1 MAGRIMDGGDTI
13 VEVLNA
19 NGIEY
24 IFASPGSEW
33 PPLWEALSRRKAE
46 GEQAPTYVTCRH
58 EALAVGAAAG
68 YHRATGKL
76 PAVVMHT
83 TVGSVNAATALRG
96 SLHDGTP
103 MVVIAGESIGYGEM
117 PGQDPGAQ
125 WMHELSDIGGPER
138 LVKPVVKW
146 SSTVRTPETLAD
158 TVHRA
163 ARIAV
168 EAPRGPAFVDVPLE
182 IMLQQVETRVPAP
195 PSVEAGTR
203 PDRGVLDQI
212 ASLLAGA
219 EHPVVI
225 TELMGRDPSSVPALV
240 EIAEKLALP
249 VVEASGVGATNFPT
263 ENPLHAGYNARAFL
277 DDADVVLLLDSGT
290 PWHPPSKGPSDACKI
305 IQFAPD
311 PDSYLK
317 AYSGFRSDILVRG
330 DAGPN
335 VTALAE
341 AVRAVKPDAAAAKR
355 IEARRSALAD
365 AHRRAREAATE
376 AALAAKDQV
385 PIAPK
390 YMAHVLND
398 ALPDH
403 ALVVWELITHRRVIE
418 DYLERRVPGETLRS
432 FGGLGQGLPNAA
444 GVKTANP
451 DRLVVC
457 LIGDGAFNYNP
468 VLACFGYAQEHD
480 LPFLTIILNN
490 QMYLSQ
496 QGAIDRMYPDGFGRE
511 YGPKFATGIHPHP
524 DYPKLVEAFGGWGAL
539 VEKPADIA
547 PTVAEAIRQVE
558 SGRSALVDI
567 LLAE

>member
-1 MAGRIMDGGDTI
+1 MAERIMDGGDTI
-13 VEVLNA
+13 IEVLNA

-46 GEQAPTYVTCRH
+46 GELAPTYVTCRH

-68 YHRATGKL
+68 YHRSTGKL
-76 PAVVMHT
+76 PAVILHT
-83 TVGSVNAATALRG
+83 TVGSVNGATALRG

-103 MVVIAGESIGYGEM
+103 MVVMSGESIGYGDM
-117 PGQDPGAQ
+117 PGTDPGAQ
-125 WMHELSDIGGPER
+125 WLHELSDIGGPER
-138 LVKPVVKW
+138 LLKPVVKW
-146 SSTVRTPETLAD
+146 TSTVRTAETLAD

-168 EAPRGPAFVDVPLE
+168 EAPRGPAFVDIPIE
-182 IMLQQVETRVPAP
+182 IMMQQVATRVPAA
-195 PSVEAGTR
+195 PSVEAVSQ
-203 PDRGVLDQI
+203 PDRSAMDRI

-219 EHPVVI
+219 QHPVVI
-225 TELMGRDPSSVPALV
+225 VELMGRDPSSVPALV

-249 VVEASGVGATNFPT
+249 VVEASSVGATNFPT
-263 ENPLHAGYNARAFL
+263 ENPLHAGYNSRSFL
-277 DDADVVLLLDSGT
+277 GDADVVLLLDSET
-290 PWHPPSKGPSDACKI
+290 PWHPPSKGPSDDCQI
-305 IQFAPD
+305 VQFSAD

-317 AYSGFRSDILVRG
+317 PYSGYRSDILVRG
-330 DAGPN
+330 DAGAN
-335 VTALAE
+335 VKALAD
-341 AVRAVKPDAAAAKR
+341 AVRDVKLDAAAIKR
-355 IEARRSALAD
+355 VEARRSTLTD
-365 AHRRAREAATE
+365 AHRKRRERATE

-385 PIAPK
+385 PIASK
-390 YMAHVLND
+390 YASHVLND
-398 ALPDH
+398 VIPDH

-432 FGGLGQGLPNAA
+432 VGGLGQGLPNAV

-480 LPFLTIILNN
+480 LPYLTIILNN
-490 QMYLSQ
+490 HMYLSQ
-496 QGAIDRMYPDGFGRE
+496 QNAIDRFYPDGFGKE
-511 YGPKFATGIHPHP
+511 YGPKFATGIGPHP
-524 DYPKLVEAFGGWGAL
+524 DYPKLVEAFGGWGA
-539 VEKPADIA
+539 VVDKPADIA
-547 PTVAEAIRQVE
+547 PTIAEAIRQVE
-558 SGRSALVDI
+558 SGRAALVDI